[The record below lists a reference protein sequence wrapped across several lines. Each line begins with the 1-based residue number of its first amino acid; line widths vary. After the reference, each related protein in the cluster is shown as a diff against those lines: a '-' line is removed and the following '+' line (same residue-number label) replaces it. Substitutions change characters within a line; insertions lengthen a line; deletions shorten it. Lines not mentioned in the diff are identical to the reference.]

1 MLILTQGTKV
11 IPQRNGD
18 SGVFVTGDS
27 LVLQKVTRGVSGRY
41 SCKATNTLGSHTSN
55 FVPLDVLCKFC
66 LQCIQVSHVREGVSY
81 LKYSRK
87 IPNLCFLKLQ
97 TFTCYLRFSIE

>member
-11 IPQRNGD
+11 NPQRNGD

-55 FVPLDVLCKFC
+55 SVPLDVLCKSC
-66 LQCIQVSHVREGVSY
+66 WQCIQVLIVHSEVYLYGIYTKKIVS
-81 LKYSRK
+81 
-87 IPNLCFLKLQ
+87 
-97 TFTCYLRFSIE
+97 